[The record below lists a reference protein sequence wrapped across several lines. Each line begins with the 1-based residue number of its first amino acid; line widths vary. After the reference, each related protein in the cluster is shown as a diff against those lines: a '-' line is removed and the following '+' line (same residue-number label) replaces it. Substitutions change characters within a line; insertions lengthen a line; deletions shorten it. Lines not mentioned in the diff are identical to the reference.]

1 METLTYIVKMLS
13 LDDVFQLVPVGDIH
27 YGALG
32 CDEEKFLSVIKRI
45 TEGKNFL
52 TIGMGDYVEN
62 NGITGRNGSV
72 NKHFD
77 VEAVARGGQKGLVSE
92 QRRWIRKI
100 WEPIAPKTIGMLV
113 GNHEDRTMS
122 HDEFREMITE
132 PLGVN
137 YLGDSAY
144 INLVFTYRYKIVNR
158 YTILA
163 QHSRFATHTHGNSIN
178 KASSALQSWDFDV
191 HLFGHTH
198 FALVDK
204 FHRNYL
210 DTISEKPR
218 IAYKKAVVANTG
230 AFLRANVEG
239 VDSYTDKNLGNI
251 NRDVGTITITFEPKT
266 GEFFGHV

>member
-1 METLTYIVKMLS
+1 LEALTFIVKMNS
-13 LDDVFQLVPVGDIH
+13 LDESWQVVPLGDIH

-32 CDEEKFLSVIKRI
+32 CDEEKFLSVVKRI
-45 TEGKNFL
+45 SEGKNFL

-62 NGITGRNGSV
+62 NGITGRNGSM

-77 VEAVARGGQKGLVSE
+77 LDAIAKSGKKGLISE
-92 QRRWIRKI
+92 QRRWIKQI
-100 WEPIAPKTIGMLV
+100 WQPLIPKTIGMLI
-113 GNHEDRTMS
+113 GNHEDRSMS
-122 HDEFREMITE
+122 HDEFKEMITE

-144 INLVFTYRYKIVNR
+144 INLVFTYRGKFVNN

-163 QHSRFATHTHGNSIN
+163 QHSRFDTHTHGTSIN

-204 FHRNYL
+204 LHRNYL
-210 DTISEKPR
+210 DTIAETPR
-218 IAYKKAVVANTG
+218 IAFRKAIIANTG

-239 VDSYTDKNLGNI
+239 VDSYTDKTIGNV

-266 GEFFGHV
+266 GEFYGHV